1 MDYQDYPMPLI
12 NYGKQNK
19 SKQLRV
25 FQQSTY
31 QDPIKKDYNNYP
43 GYSSFNNDYDKLNII
58 VTKSK
63 SKKWCTVI
71 LIIISIIMTIVIC
84 ILIAWSNKML

>member
-12 NYGKQNK
+12 KYGKSKK
-19 SKQLRV
+19 SKPMYV
-25 FQQSTY
+25 FTQSTY
-31 QDPIKKDYNNYP
+31 KDPIKKDYNNYT

-63 SKKWCTVI
+63 SKKWWTLI

-84 ILIAWSNKML
+84 LLIAWSNKIL